1 MLKTN
6 FIHICMFYF
15 RIDDKNMFYL
25 MKKVYMVAKIQT

>member
-6 FIHICMFYF
+6 LIHIYMFYF

-25 MKKVYMVAKIQT
+25 MKKVDMLAKIQS